1 MEIIRIGFLS
11 VTVSDIIDIAIVAL
25 IVYKLYML
33 MRSTLAIH
41 IFIGLLVIIAF
52 SFIAQALDLK
62 VITWILKTLSDI
74 WVIAFIILFAP
85 EIRRLLVFLG
95 RNRLVRMFIKL
106 DVSESVDEIV
116 EAAAE
121 LSEKKHGALIVIVR
135 ATGIR
140 SFIET
145 GHPLEARVSKHLLV
159 SIFNPKSPLH
169 DGAVVVKD
177 RIIEAARVTLP
188 VSERKTVG
196 GVTLGMRHKA
206 ALGISEQSD
215 ALVVI
220 VSEETG
226 TISIAESGDL
236 IRGLTPDELRVKLEE
251 EIAEVSDTSFKTVF
265 GGSSKDKNN

>member
-11 VTVSDIIDIAIVAL
+11 VTVSDLIDIAIVGL
-25 IVYKLYML
+25 IAYKLYML
-33 MRSTLAIH
+33 MRATLAIH
-41 IFIGLLVIIAF
+41 IFIGLLLVIAF

-62 VITWILKTLSDI
+62 VMTWILKTLSDI

-85 EIRRLLVFLG
+85 EIRRLLVYIG
-95 RNRLVRMFIKL
+95 RNRLVRVFFKL
-106 DVSESVDEIV
+106 DVTESVDEIV
-116 EAAAE
+116 GAAGE
-121 LSEKKHGALIVIVR
+121 LSEKKHGALIVLVR
-135 ATGIR
+135 STGIR

-188 VSERKTVG
+188 ISERKTVG

-215 ALVVI
+215 AIVVI

-226 TISIAESGDL
+226 TISIAENGEL
-236 IRGLTPDELRVKLEE
+236 IRGLTPDELHAKLEE
-251 EIAEVSDTSFKTVF
+251 AIEEVSDASLKTIF
-265 GGSSKDKNN
+265 GSVTTKEK

>member
-1 MEIIRIGFLS
+1 MEIIRIGFLTLTIAD
-11 VTVSDIIDIAIVAL
+11 VIDMAIVGL
-25 IVYKLYML
+25 IVYKLYMV
-33 MRSTLAIH
+33 MRATLAVH

-52 SFIAQALDLK
+52 SFLAQAMDLK
-62 VITWILKTLSDI
+62 VISWILKTLSDI

-95 RNRLVRMFIKL
+95 RNRLVRLFIKL
-106 DVSESVDEIV
+106 DVTESIDEIV
-116 EAAAE
+116 NAASE
-121 LSEKKHGALIVIVR
+121 LSKKKHGALIVIVR
-135 ATGIR
+135 ATGVR

-145 GHPLEARVSKHLLV
+145 GLLLEARVSKPLLV

-169 DGAVVVKD
+169 DGAVVIKD

-188 VSERKTVG
+188 ISERKTYG

-226 TISIAESGDL
+226 TISIAEHGDL
-236 IRGLTPDELRVKLEE
+236 IRGLTPNELHRRLRDSIADVGDHSIKSIINTVKSE
-251 EIAEVSDTSFKTVF
+251 KT
-265 GGSSKDKNN
+265 

>member
-1 MEIIRIGFLS
+1 MELIRIGFLTITITD
-11 VTVSDIIDIAIVAL
+11 VIDIAIVGL
-25 IVYKLYML
+25 IVYKLYMV
-33 MRSTLAIH
+33 MRATLAVH

-52 SFIAQALDLK
+52 SFLAQAMDLK
-62 VITWILKTLSDI
+62 VISWILRTLSDI

-85 EIRRLLVFLG
+85 ELRRLLVYLG
-95 RNRLVRMFIKL
+95 RNRLIRMFIKL
-106 DVSESVDEIV
+106 DVTESIEEIV
-116 EAAAE
+116 NAASE
-121 LSEKKHGALIVIVR
+121 LSKKKHGALIVIVR
-135 ATGIR
+135 TTGVR

-145 GHPLEARVSKHLLV
+145 GLPLEARVSKPLLL

-188 VSERKTVG
+188 ISERRSSG

-215 ALVVI
+215 ALVVV

-226 TISIAESGDL
+226 TISMAEHGDL
-236 IRGLTPDELRVKLEE
+236 IRGLTPNELQRKLREG
-251 EIAEVSDTSFKTVF
+251 IAEIGDRSLKNIINSVKSDKT
-265 GGSSKDKNN
+265 

>member
-1 MEIIRIGFLS
+1 MELIRIGFLS
-11 VTVSDIIDIAIVAL
+11 VTLADLVDMAIVGL
-25 IVYKLYML
+25 VVYKLYMV
-33 MRSTLAIH
+33 MRATLAIY
-41 IFIGLLVIIAF
+41 IFLGLLVIIAF
-52 SFIAQALDLK
+52 SFFAQAMDLK

-95 RNRLVRMFIKL
+95 RNRLVRIFIKL
-106 DVSESVDEIV
+106 DVTESIDEIV
-116 EAAAE
+116 DAAAE
-121 LSEKKHGALIVIVR
+121 LSEKKQGALIVIVR

-188 VSERKTVG
+188 ISERKTVG

-215 ALVVI
+215 AVVVV

-226 TISIAESGDL
+226 TISIAEDGDL
-236 IRGLTPDELRVKLEE
+236 IRGLTPFELHEKLQEA
-251 EIAEVSDTSFKTVF
+251 ISDVSDTSLKTIL
-265 GGSSKDKNN
+265 GTAKSE

>member
-1 MEIIRIGFLS
+1 MEIIRIGFLTITLADL
-11 VTVSDIIDIAIVAL
+11 VDMTIVAL
-25 IVYKLYML
+25 IVYKLYMV

-41 IFIGLLVIIAF
+41 IFIGLLLIIAF
-52 SFIAQALDLK
+52 SFIAQAMDLK
-62 VITWILKTLSDI
+62 VMTWILRTLSDI

-95 RNRLVRMFIKL
+95 RNRLVRIFIKL
-106 DVSESVDEIV
+106 DVTESIDEIV

-188 VSERKTVG
+188 ISERRTVG

-215 ALVVI
+215 ALVVV

-226 TISIAESGDL
+226 TISIAENGDL
-236 IRGLTPDELRVKLEE
+236 IRGLTPGELREKLEE
-251 EIAEVSDTSFKTVF
+251 GIDEVSDASFKTIF
-265 GGSSKDKNN
+265 GTARSEKK

>member
-11 VTVSDIIDIAIVAL
+11 VTVSDLIDIIIVGL
-25 IVYKLYML
+25 IAYKLYML
-33 MRSTLAIH
+33 MRATLAIH
-41 IFIGLLVIIAF
+41 IFIGLLLVIAF

-62 VITWILKTLSDI
+62 VMTWILKTLSDI

-85 EIRRLLVFLG
+85 EIRRLLVYIG
-95 RNRLVRMFIKL
+95 RNRLVRIFIKL
-106 DVSESVDEIV
+106 DITESVDEIV
-116 EAAAE
+116 GAAAE
-121 LSEKKHGALIVIVR
+121 LSEKKQGALIVLVR
-135 ATGIR
+135 STGIR

-169 DGAVVVKD
+169 DGAVVIKD

-188 VSERKTVG
+188 ISERKTVG

-215 ALVVI
+215 VIVVI

-226 TISIAESGDL
+226 TISIAENGEL
-236 IRGLTPDELRVKLEE
+236 IRGLTPDELHTKLEE
-251 EIAEVSDTSFKTVF
+251 AIEEVSDASLKTIF
-265 GGSSKDKNN
+265 GGLKSKKK

>member
-11 VTVSDIIDIAIVAL
+11 VTLADLIDITIVAL
-25 IVYKLYML
+25 IVYKLYMV

-41 IFIGLLVIIAF
+41 IFIGLLLIIAF

-85 EIRRLLVFLG
+85 ELRRLLVYLG
-95 RNRLVRMFIKL
+95 RNRLVRIFIKI
-106 DVSESVDEIV
+106 DVSESIDEIV
-116 EAAAE
+116 EATAE

-135 ATGIR
+135 ATGIK

-145 GHPLEARVSKHLLV
+145 GLPLEARVSKHLLL

-177 RIIEAARVTLP
+177 RLIEAARVTLP
-188 VSERKTVG
+188 ISERRTVG

-206 ALGISEQSD
+206 AIGITEQSD
-215 ALVVI
+215 ALAVV

-226 TISIAESGDL
+226 TISIAENGNL
-236 IRGLTPDELRVKLEE
+236 IRGLTPKELHDKIQEA
-251 EIAEVSDTSFKTVF
+251 IAEVSDASLRNIFTNVKTE
-265 GGSSKDKNN
+265 K

>member
-1 MEIIRIGFLS
+1 MEIIRIGFLT
-11 VTVSDIIDIAIVAL
+11 VTVSDLIDMTIVGL

-52 SFIAQALDLK
+52 SFIAQAMDLK
-62 VITWILKTLSDI
+62 VMTWILKTLSDI
-74 WVIAFIILFAP
+74 WVIAFIVLFAP
-85 EIRRLLVFLG
+85 EIRRLLVYLG
-95 RNRLVRMFIKL
+95 RNRLVRVFIKL
-106 DVSESVDEIV
+106 DVTESVDEIV

-121 LSEKKHGALIVIVR
+121 LSEKKFGALIVIVR
-135 ATGIR
+135 TTGIR

-145 GHPLEARVSKHLLV
+145 GHPLEARVSKHLLI

-169 DGAVVVKD
+169 DGAVVIKD

-188 VSERKTVG
+188 LSERKTVG

-215 ALVVI
+215 ALVVV

-226 TISIAESGDL
+226 TISVAENGEL
-236 IRGLTPDELRVKLEE
+236 MRGLTPNELREKLEE
-251 EIAEVSDTSFKTVF
+251 AIEEVSEASLRTIF
-265 GGSSKDKNN
+265 GSVKSKEK

>member
-1 MEIIRIGFLS
+1 MELIRIGFLTIS
-11 VTVSDIIDIAIVAL
+11 LADIIDISIVAL
-25 IVYKLYML
+25 IVYKLYMV
-33 MRSTLAIH
+33 MRSTIAIY
-41 IFIGLLVIIAF
+41 ILIGLLVIIAF
-52 SFIAQALDLK
+52 SFIAQAVDLK

-85 EIRRLLVFLG
+85 EIRRLLVYVG
-95 RNRLVRMFIKL
+95 RNRLVRLFIKV
-106 DVSESVDEIV
+106 DVTESIDEIV

-145 GHPLEARVSKHLLV
+145 GHPLEARVSKQLLV

-177 RIIEAARVTLP
+177 RVIEAARVTLP
-188 VSERKTVG
+188 ISERKTVG

-215 ALVVI
+215 AIVVV

-226 TISIAESGDL
+226 TISMAESGDL
-236 IRGLTPDELRVKLEE
+236 IRGLTPSELHDKLEGAIE
-251 EIAEVSDTSFKTVF
+251 EVSEESLRTIFGSVKTE
-265 GGSSKDKNN
+265 KK